1 MPLSELLDR
10 VAEATPAPGGG
21 SSSAVTCALAAG
33 LVEMAAGFGG
43 AELDDSGRRASELRE
58 RALSLAARDLTS
70 YEPVLAALRLPSS
83 DPERER
89 RIARA
94 SADAAQVPFEI
105 AELGAELAQLAERS
119 VSRGSRH
126 LEGDATTAA
135 LLAEAACRAAVRLV
149 EINLGGAGE
158 DERLPRARRLA
169 DDATSARE
177 RALAT
182 RSGNGT

>member
-1 MPLSELLDR
+1 

-43 AELDDSGRRASELRE
+43 DELRDSGRRAAELRE
-58 RALSLAARDLTS
+58 RALVLAARDLTS

-83 DPERER
+83 DPERDR

-94 SADAAQVPFEI
+94 SADAAQVPLEI

-135 LLAEAACRAAVRLV
+135 LLAEAGCRAAVRLV
-149 EINLGGAGE
+149 EINLDGTDQDEWRQRAHRLAGE
-158 DERLPRARRLA
+158 
-169 DDATSARE
+169 ATSARE

-182 RSGNGT
+182 RSGNGA